1 MYINVFYL
9 CLLWL
14 LRAIFF
20 YIPKFWDLP
29 QNLGIFLGFPGIF
42 LGCQV
47 MYSKNSQSFWDVFKY
62 LGWLG
67 IAPKKSQNS
76 GIIPKTSQKIPNS
89 WDHLWDDPRILGRK
103 AQVPFK
109 PATFHNSA
117 SIDTTRLCA
126 PNSVANIGQWSKPAP
141 LNVSWIWKAA
151 AQQWSIQL
159 SSQAAFRNW
168 TRTTLLIQESSHSPW
183 LPLDTHGPCRGFVPR
198 RMGPGWRRS
207 IPLLSLSA

>member
-47 MYSKNSQSFWDVFKY
+47 RYSKNSQSFWDVFKY

-89 WDHLWDDPRILGRK
+89 WDLLWDDPRILGRK

-126 PNSVANIGQWSKPAP
+126 PNSVANIGQWSILKYRWFSNFGQNKIKCCCVACNACFQQQSADWCSYW
-141 LNVSWIWKAA
+141 LIRAFNINAKVRYSQFSWR
-151 AQQWSIQL
+151 S
-159 SSQAAFRNW
+159 
-168 TRTTLLIQESSHSPW
+168 
-183 LPLDTHGPCRGFVPR
+183 LD
-198 RMGPGWRRS
+198 
-207 IPLLSLSA
+207 ILAK